1 MKRLRATITS
11 AAVLGTMLLAAPAAH
26 AHVIPP
32 EKLHPVAEAYRRA
45 TFVLNLNPVVW
56 EQVEPDLA
64 AVADYWR
71 GVDPEAAAAW
81 QAKVGGVIAAATRDA
96 DGDVEPIPRAE
107 AARAVFTLMTQAIAQ
122 IGCQNLALSQDDLG
136 SRDAVR
142 PVVREA
148 RGVLGAFDDVICATD
163 PPGYRNLGRSW
174 LEMTSA
180 LGAPGL
186 LGVGAVQLDRPRF
199 EQAVAEI
206 TAYIQAN
213 FGADYQPLPE
223 PRLAPFPA
231 RSPTFDPSAD
241 LPPKLPP
248 GADIN
253 KQLPRPRQILNMARR
268 GVDESETPLI
278 ALGDMAFD
286 SPFIFGD
293 PARSLGISCN
303 TCHNKSITNPNFF
316 VPGLSRR
323 PGGVDVSNSYFAPHA
338 RNGHF
343 DPLDIPDLRGIRF
356 TGPYGRNGRFDSLRE
371 FVRNV
376 IVNEFDGPEPDPLLL
391 DGLLAYMF
399 EFDFLD
405 NPYLDRNGRLNEQ
418 SPTEAR
424 RGELIFHRPFAQM
437 ADMSCASC
445 HVPSAHFID
454 HRRHDIGTVHGADAY
469 SRDGALETPTLL
481 GIKYTPP
488 YFHDGSQPT
497 LRSVTDWF
505 NDRYVLDLTEQDRND
520 LTAYLEA
527 IGDGTE
533 AYEDTVFTLEAEME
547 EFIFFLSTYQ
557 SLRRKGKAGLIG
569 LTFQTIALEIRAHK
583 WDLQDWAHMPVLERL
598 ASLMDEAHA
607 ALQAANWERV
617 DHIVREYRA
626 AYEKHKAMLI

>member
-1 MKRLRATITS
+1 
-11 AAVLGTMLLAAPAAH
+11 
-26 AHVIPP
+26 
-32 EKLHPVAEAYRRA
+32 
-45 TFVLNLNPVVW
+45 
-56 EQVEPDLA
+56 
-64 AVADYWR
+64 
-71 GVDPEAAAAW
+71 
-81 QAKVGGVIAAATRDA
+81 
-96 DGDVEPIPRAE
+96 
-107 AARAVFTLMTQAIAQ
+107 
-122 IGCQNLALSQDDLG
+122 
-136 SRDAVR
+136 
-142 PVVREA
+142 
-148 RGVLGAFDDVICATD
+148 
-163 PPGYRNLGRSW
+163 
-174 LEMTSA
+174 
-180 LGAPGL
+180 
-186 LGVGAVQLDRPRF
+186 
-199 EQAVAEI
+199 
-206 TAYIQAN
+206 
-213 FGADYQPLPE
+213 
-223 PRLAPFPA
+223 
-231 RSPTFDPSAD
+231 
-241 LPPKLPP
+241 
-248 GADIN
+248 
-253 KQLPRPRQILNMARR
+253 
-268 GVDESETPLI
+268 
-278 ALGDMAFD
+278 
-286 SPFIFGD
+286 
-293 PARSLGISCN
+293 
-303 TCHNKSITNPNFF
+303 
-316 VPGLSRR
+316 
-323 PGGVDVSNSYFAPHA
+323 
-338 RNGHF
+338 
-343 DPLDIPDLRGIRF
+343 
-356 TGPYGRNGRFDSLRE
+356 
-371 FVRNV
+371 
-376 IVNEFDGPEPDPLLL
+376 
-391 DGLLAYMF
+391 MF

-607 ALQAANWERV
+607 ALQAADWERV